1 MLFLK
6 DKTAFQRSF
15 QVIRNK
21 YAEGER
27 NRPEALKETNNYG
40 RVGSV

>member
-27 NRPEALKETNNYG
+27 KFSTNEGVLSNFG
-40 RVGSV
+40 NN